1 MANKKLKLN
10 NKDIAR
16 LVMRAMILKQPK
28 PIEESPLF
36 YEDVEEPFPGKGEIR
51 IKIKSCGV
59 CHTDLHTIEGDLSLP
74 KLPIIPGHQ
83 IVGIV
88 DNLGSDTHRFKA
100 GERVG
105 VPWLYSTCQDCQFCI
120 RGLENLC
127 EKAYFTGLHKD
138 GGYAQYIV
146 VPEDFSYPLPDRFP
160 DLQAA
165 PLLCAGIIGY
175 RSLRLSEI
183 KPGEKLGM
191 YGFGASAHVTI
202 QVARYL
208 GCEVY
213 VFTRSAEH
221 RKHAEERGAFWT
233 GSADDKPPVL
243 MDSSIIFAPS
253 GDLVLKAL
261 KILRKGGT
269 LALAGIHMSPIPK
282 MDYHL
287 IYGERTIRSVANST
301 RGDAEELLKLAAGIP
316 LHTDIEVFPLNEANE
331 VLKRLK
337 RSEIKGAAVLEIPE
351 G

>member
-1 MANKKLKLN
+1 MWAL
-10 NKDIAR
+10 
-16 LVMRAMILKQPK
+16 ILKEPK
-28 PIEESPLF
+28 PIEENPLF
-36 YEDVEEPFPGKGEIR
+36 YENVEEPFPGKGEIR
-51 IKIKSCGV
+51 IKVKSCGV
-59 CHTDLHTIEGDLSLP
+59 CHTDLHIIEGDLSLP

-88 DNLGSDTHRFKA
+88 ESLGSDTNRFKI

-105 VPWLYSTCQDCQFCI
+105 VPWLYSTCQDCEFCKK
-120 RGLENLC
+120 GLENLC
-127 EKAYFTGLHKD
+127 EKACFTGLHKD
-138 GGYAQYIV
+138 GGYAPYMV
-146 VPEDFSYPLPDRFP
+146 VPEDFSYPIPDGFP

-202 QVARYL
+202 QVALHL

-221 RKHAEERGAFWT
+221 RKHAEERGAIWS
-233 GSADDKPPVL
+233 GSSEDKPPAL
-243 MDSSIIFAPS
+243 MDSSIIFAPA
-253 GDLVLKAL
+253 GNLVLAAL
-261 KILRKGGT
+261 KNLRKGGT
-269 LALAGIHMSPIPK
+269 LALAGIHMSPIPE

-301 RGDAEELLKLAAGIP
+301 RGDAEELLKLAAEIP
-316 LHTDIEVFPLNEANE
+316 IHTDIEVFPLNEANE
-331 VLKRLK
+331 VLQRLK

-351 G
+351 D